1 MLKFKRLAI
10 IPARGGS
17 KRIKNKNLVNFNGK
31 PIISYT
37 IENAK
42 KSKLFDKIHVST
54 DSEKILNYLKKKKLL
69 PEFKRPKTLSKDKV
83 PISKILKYVVDRFK
97 KKNLF

>member
-54 DSEKILNYLKKKKLL
+54 DSEKILNYLKKKNYYQNLKDQRLYQ
-69 PEFKRPKTLSKDKV
+69 KTRFQY
-83 PISKILKYVVDRFK
+83 LKY
-97 KKNLF
+97 